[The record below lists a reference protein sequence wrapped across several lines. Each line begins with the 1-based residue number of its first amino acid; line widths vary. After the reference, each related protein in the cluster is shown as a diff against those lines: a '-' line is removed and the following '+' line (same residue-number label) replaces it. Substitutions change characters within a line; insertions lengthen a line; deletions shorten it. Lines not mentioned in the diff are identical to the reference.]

1 MTSSTPPSATRRPPP
16 PSEGRPPVPTAT
28 RTRSA
33 WLLSTLAAVGALT
46 ASTAGLLLDEA
57 YDANPATTEMLRGY
71 DLVTAVVVAPLL
83 VGSLLR
89 RRGPTALRTGL
100 LAYLAYTFLLASVT
114 GGLGRAFLL
123 DVAVLSISMAA
134 LATSLVSID
143 VRALRVP
150 GPTPDRVAGALL
162 GVLAVALAGMWVVAA
177 VTSAATG
184 EMPAGSVLVESDL
197 VVRLGIVLDLALL
210 VPSYALAAVLLWQGS
225 PWGFVLGV
233 LATVS
238 GLLHQLSYQAGM
250 VVQSLADVPGARW
263 FDPFEPAIV
272 LVYVVALVALLTG
285 RSRQ

>member
-1 MTSSTPPSATRRPPP
+1 MTASTPPHAT
-16 PSEGRPPVPTAT
+16 GRPPLLSGGRPLTLTAT

-33 WLLSTLAAVGALT
+33 WLLSALAAVGALA
-46 ASTAGLLLDEA
+46 ASAAGLLVGEA
-57 YDANPATTEMLRGY
+57 YDAGPATTEMLRGY
-71 DLVTAVVVAPLL
+71 DLVTMVGVAPLL

-89 RRGPTALRTGL
+89 RRGPSPLRTGL
-100 LAYLAYTFLLASVT
+100 LAYLGYTFLLAAVT

-123 DVAVLSISMAA
+123 DVAVLSVSLAA

-143 VRALRVP
+143 ARTLSVP

-184 EMPAGSVLVESDL
+184 EIPAGSVLVESDL

-210 VPSYALAAVLLWQGS
+210 VPTYALAAVLLWQGS

-272 LVYVVALVALLTG
+272 LVYLVALVALLTG
-285 RSRQ
+285 RSRR